1 MKSHKLGF
9 IFARGVACASTC
21 VLAAAFS
28 GAAVADDRQA
38 VDRVEEGHARPHAWI
53 KVDASPKS
61 VSSRSPSG
69 FWPIDMQNAYGISS
83 GGKITEGGHGA
94 TVAIVDAYDSPNA
107 LTDLNAFSNQFG
119 LPAFPAAS
127 GSPCAPTF
135 TKVNE
140 TGGATLPKR
149 NAGWE
154 VEINLDTQWVHAI
167 APCANIVLVEA
178 ASSNTND
185 LLAAVSYAKTVASV
199 VSMSWGGNESRSQTS
214 SDSTFLKAGV
224 TFLASS
230 GDSGAGVEWPSSSP
244 NVIAVGGTQ
253 LAVAAGGGLAAGFTE
268 TGWNGSGGGCST
280 VEAALAFQK
289 SFLPTSPVCRN
300 RAVPDAAMSGGDASY
315 VAVMISLQGGW
326 GGVYGT
332 SLSVQMFAG
341 VIAIGNGI
349 RGNALNG
356 TLADLYA
363 DATGGPTSTEYL
375 ANYRDI
381 AAYYSGERPGSFLMG
396 KGWDFVT
403 GLGAPLVNSLVFS
416 YLAHQ

>member
-1 MKSHKLGF
+1 VS
-9 IFARGVACASTC
+9 FASAC

-28 GAAVADDRQA
+28 GAAIADDRRA
-38 VDRVEEGHARPHAWI
+38 VEPGEEGRARPHAWI
-53 KVDASPKS
+53 KDDAGPKATP
-61 VSSRSPSG
+61 SRSPAG
-69 FWPIDMQNAYGISS
+69 FWPVDMQTAYGIS
-83 GGKITEGGHGA
+83 KNGGHGA

-107 LTDLNAFSNQFG
+107 LADLNTFSNQFA
-119 LPAFPAAS
+119 LPAFPAAA

-140 TGGATLPKR
+140 TGGAVLPKR
-149 NAGWE
+149 DKGWE

-178 ASSNTND
+178 NSSNTSD
-185 LLAAVSYAKTVASV
+185 LLTAVGYAKTVASV
-199 VSMSWGGNESRSQTS
+199 VSMSWGGDESRSQTS
-214 SDSTFLKAGV
+214 SDSAFLKTGV

-230 GDSGAGVEWPSSSP
+230 GDSGAGVEWPASSP

-253 LAVAAGGGLAAGFTE
+253 LTVATGGGLASGFTE
-268 TGWNGSGGGCST
+268 TAWNGSGGGCST

-289 SFLPTSPVCRN
+289 SFLPASPVCKN
-300 RAVPDAAMSGGDASY
+300 RAVPDVAMSGGDASY

-341 VIAIGNGI
+341 VIAIANGI

-356 TLADLYA
+356 TLADLYT
-363 DATGGPTSTEYL
+363 DATGASSSTEYL

-381 AAYYSGERPGSFLMG
+381 TAYYSAERPGSFLMG

-416 YLAHQ
+416 YLTHQ